1 MSRFK
6 LRSVST
12 PRLVRAIFAACVL
25 VSVASCAFQANQV
38 NTLSRLA
45 TTLTT
50 DQDMQTQA
58 LNYAYEVS
66 FAGMQMIVYPVS
78 QNGRRTVF
86 SNAEQVTLTWDGE
99 SLITIENWPGGFGR
113 YEQGVEPNSRSA
125 TGFERWYAQAGKPI
139 MRLACTPRRQWRLAP
154 NRSGW
159 RDTCTGEYQGEQ
171 VTASHSVEWDGKG
184 QLREI
189 LATLSPTIKIRL
201 KKLR

>member
-1 MSRFK
+1 MFRFK
-6 LRSVST
+6 LKSISAL
-12 PRLVRAIFAACVL
+12 RLLRAVFSACVL
-25 VSVASCAFQANQV
+25 VSVASCAFRANQV

-50 DQDMQTQA
+50 DQDLQAQA

-66 FAGMQMIVYPVS
+66 LAGMQMIVYPVS

-113 YEQGVEPNSRSA
+113 YEQGVEPNSRSV

-139 MRLACTPRRQWRLAP
+139 MRLACTPRRQWRLAV

-159 RDTCTGEYQGEQ
+159 RDTCSGAYQGEQ
-171 VTASHSVEWDGKG
+171 VVASHSVEWDDKG

-189 LATLSPTIKIRL
+189 LSTLSPTVKIRL